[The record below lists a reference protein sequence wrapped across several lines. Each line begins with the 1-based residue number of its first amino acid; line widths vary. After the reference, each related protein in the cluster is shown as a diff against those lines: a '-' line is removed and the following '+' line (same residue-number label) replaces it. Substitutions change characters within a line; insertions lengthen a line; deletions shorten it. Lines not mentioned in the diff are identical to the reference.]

1 MSSNWTAHN
10 SGEDQYNIPVQL
22 TITKFIMFGNFFVST
37 TTVYNYF
44 DFRNEKPDIF
54 EFGVEKCFDGIDVNH
69 LMMTFP
75 LVIPEMITD
84 RHEFKY
90 QFSKKVSDLTYLIP
104 TRVDQVQLDFIDG
117 EAVVIFKL
125 LEKSSILGN
134 VENPVEQMSL
144 KDAYTLLEKKVD
156 NWDFK
161 LNINNEVSI
170 GKDAN
175 FIRIIE

>member
-10 SGEDQYNIPVQL
+10 SGENQYNIPIQL

-54 EFGVEKCFDGIDVNH
+54 EFGLEKCFDGIGINH

-75 LVIPEMITD
+75 NVRPEMITD

-90 QFSKKVSDLTYLIP
+90 QVSRKVSDLTYLLP
-104 TRVDQVQLDFIDG
+104 TRVDQVQLDFEDDSAI
-117 EAVVIFKL
+117 VIFKL
-125 LEKSSILGN
+125 LEKSNLHGN
-134 VENPVEQMSL
+134 VESPVEQMSL
-144 KDAYTLLEKKVD
+144 KDAYTLLENKVN
-156 NWDFK
+156 NWEFNFNIENKVNISNYEFFK
-161 LNINNEVSI
+161 YLI
-170 GKDAN
+170 
-175 FIRIIE
+175 